1 MSYCMCYCV
10 ITSTYGQKNHT
21 SFKIILRDN
30 FSLFK
35 LFFVSLTGLQRA
47 QNKNCKTDDVKV
59 EI

>member
-1 MSYCMCYCV
+1 MCYCV